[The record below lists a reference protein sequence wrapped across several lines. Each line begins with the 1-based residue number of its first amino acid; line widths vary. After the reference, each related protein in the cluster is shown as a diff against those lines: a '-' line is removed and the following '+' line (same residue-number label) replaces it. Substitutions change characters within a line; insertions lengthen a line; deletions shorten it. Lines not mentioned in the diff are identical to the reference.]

1 MSIAK
6 IRRGFVFSLI
16 AAAGAIAIADL
27 RSDDKPLAPVSYP
40 AEDPRG
46 RSLDANL
53 YIQTSA
59 EYRAC
64 CLQAYNL
71 GLLRLHQ
78 CLSSGEKH
86 EKPVAVVMDLDETVI
101 DNSGFQAMIMRSG
114 LGWDQRLWN
123 QWQATGGDKLGSVP
137 GAIKFIND
145 ARKAGVV
152 TVFISNRDETYR
164 EQTKADLKRLEIP
177 INDEKELKLAT
188 TTSDKT
194 ARREETRQCFD
205 VLLYFGD
212 NLRDFSDEFKC
223 PDLGKKTP
231 EELNAAIK
239 LRKDQVDKMEEL
251 WGNRWIVFPN
261 PAYGEWTKPLGQGS
275 RDYDRLVPESK

>member
-1 MSIAK
+1 MSVTA
-6 IRRGFVFSLI
+6 IRKFFVFGLI
-16 AAAGAIAIADL
+16 LVGGAVLLADL
-27 RSDDKPLAPVSYP
+27 KSDDRPLAPVAFP

-71 GLLRLHQ
+71 GMLRLNQ
-78 CLSSGEKH
+78 CLNSGEKH
-86 EKPVAVVMDLDETVI
+86 EKPIAVVMDLDETVI
-101 DNSGFQAMIMRSG
+101 DNAGFQAMIMRSG

-137 GAIKFIND
+137 GAIKFIKE
-145 ARKAGVV
+145 ARKNGVV

-164 EQTKADLKRLEIP
+164 EQTKADLKRLGIP
-177 INDEKELKLAT
+177 INDERELKLAT

-194 ARREETRQCFD
+194 ARREDTRRSYD

-212 NLRDFSDEFKC
+212 NLRDFSDDFKC

-231 EELNAAIK
+231 EELSAAIQA
-239 LRKDQVDKMEEL
+239 RKDQVDKTEEL